1 MISAPRGTRRPR
13 SATMQSLR
21 SRIMRF
27 GVGNMALLMLTLDP
41 HTADVVRSAGPFAGS
56 WSPPIA
62 ISHQSLRV
70 RFIFP
75 EPPVKRCS
83 RDPKAAGRR
92 ADIMSV
98 LFKRLPDHVI
108 PFVVQRRN
116 ATSAVGWQDRIGLVA
131 EMFRQMFKPNH
142 SVVMR

>member
-98 LFKRLPDHVI
+98 LFKRLPDQDAHNI
-108 PFVVQRRN
+108 SAAARSLGIARTTLYRRLRKDEPD
-116 ATSAVGWQDRIGLVA
+116 TQ
-131 EMFRQMFKPNH
+131 
-142 SVVMR
+142 

>member
-1 MISAPRGTRRPR
+1 MISSLRETKRAR
-13 SATMQSLR
+13 SATMHSLR
-21 SRIMRF
+21 SRSMRF
-27 GVGNMALLMLTLDP
+27 GAGSTALLMLPLDP
-41 HTADVVRSAGPFAGS
+41 HTADAVLSAGPFAGS

-62 ISHQSLRV
+62 ISHQSLGV
-70 RFIFP
+70 RSIFP

-98 LFKRLPDHVI
+98 LFKRLPDQVI
-108 PFVVQRRN
+108 PLVGQRRN

>member
-1 MISAPRGTRRPR
+1 MERLGLNICPNIFATRPMR
-13 SATMQSLR
+13 SC
-21 SRIMRF
+21 
-27 GVGNMALLMLTLDP
+27 
-41 HTADVVRSAGPFAGS
+41 
-56 WSPPIA
+56 PPIA

-98 LFKRLPDHVI
+98 LIRQALEQNAHNISAAARSLGIARTTLYRRLRKDEPDT
-108 PFVVQRRN
+108 Q
-116 ATSAVGWQDRIGLVA
+116 
-131 EMFRQMFKPNH
+131 
-142 SVVMR
+142 